1 MGALL
6 SFLRMEDLQSFQE
19 FFDYK
24 PCYEEDPD
32 DVLESILSKAKRY
45 LKPEEIDE
53 IIRTYEFTREA
64 HK

>member
-1 MGALL
+1 
-6 SFLRMEDLQSFQE
+6 MEDLKSFQE

-24 PCYEEDPD
+24 PCNEETLIDIF
-32 DVLESILSKAKRY
+32 ESILRKAKKY

-53 IIRTYEFTREA
+53 IVITYELTREA